1 MSYLKVLGFDPSL
14 RNWGIAVGQIHLATG
29 KLSISKVDVSQ
40 PVLQKGKQVRQ
51 NSQDIEA
58 GYQHCKAIAPYLAE
72 AEAIFVEV
80 PVGSQSA
87 RSQASYGICV
97 GILGAIQLSTPIY
110 QLTPTE
116 VKLATV
122 GTKTATKKE
131 MIEYAVSNFP
141 EAGWPMKTVN
151 GSKTIV
157 EGKAEHMADAVATI
171 VAGLELPEFQQAL
184 KFRAA

>member
-1 MSYLKVLGFDPSL
+1 MNHLKVLGFDPSL
-14 RNWGIAVGQIHLATG
+14 RNWGIAVGQISLPSG
-29 KLSISKVDVSQ
+29 ELSISKVDVSQ
-40 PVLQKGKQVRQ
+40 PVLQTAKQVRQ

-58 GYQHCKAIAPYLAE
+58 AYQHSRYISPYLKEVDAV
-72 AEAIFVEV
+72 FVEV

-97 GILGAIQLSTPIY
+97 GILGAIQLSIPIY

-116 VKLATV
+116 VKLAAV
-122 GTKTATKKE
+122 GSKTATKKE
-131 MIEYAVSNFP
+131 MIEFASSTFP
-141 EAGWPMKTVN
+141 DAGWPTKTVK

-171 VAGLELPEFQQAL
+171 VAGLQLPEFQQAL
-184 KFRAA
+184 RIRAA